1 MKSTQLCRSG
11 AVLFLLLSVIP
22 AAAKAQAVGAT
33 FKDCPVCPEMI
44 VMPGGSFLMG
54 TSENAGSL
62 SRGSEGPQRQV
73 TLKSFAIGKFEV
85 TQAQWTEVM
94 GDDPSANKGA
104 TLPAENVSWNV
115 ANAFVQKLSEKT
127 GRPYRLPTEA
137 EWEYAAR
144 AGSTSAYAFGDEEAL
159 LSDHGWFDG
168 NSGMETHP
176 VGEKPANN
184 FGLHDTHGNV
194 WEWVQDCFHES
205 YVRAPVDGSAAP
217 EYPAC
222 DRVSRGGSWYDIPE
236 VVRSAYRYKDG
247 PDNVVSG
254 MGLRVVRT
262 LP

>member
-1 MKSTQLCRSG
+1 MKSTRFCGSG
-11 AVLFLLLSVIP
+11 AVLSLLLCFNP
-22 AAAKAQAVGAT
+22 ASAEAQAVGAI
-33 FKDCPVCPEMI
+33 FKDCAGCPEMI

-54 TSENAGSL
+54 TLESAQSPA
-62 SRGSEGPQRQV
+62 RGSEGPQRQV
-73 TLKSFAIGKFEV
+73 TLKPFAIGKFEV
-85 TQAQWTEVM
+85 TQAQWIEVM

-104 TLPAENVSWNV
+104 TLPVENVSWNA
-115 ANAFVQKLSEKT
+115 ANSFVQKLSEKT
-127 GRPYRLPTEA
+127 GKPYRLPTEA

-144 AGSTSAYAFGDEEAL
+144 AGSTTAYAFGNEEAL
-159 LSDHGWFDG
+159 LSEHGWFDS

-205 YVRAPVDGSAAP
+205 YVGAPVDGSAAP
-217 EYPAC
+217 EYNAC

-247 PDNVVSG
+247 PNNVVSG

>member
-1 MKSTQLCRSG
+1 MKKTKLLESG
-11 AVLFLLLSVIP
+11 VVLPLLLSAYLVS
-22 AAAKAQAVGAT
+22 AEAQERTTT
-33 FKDCPVCPEMI
+33 FKDCAECPEMI
-44 VMPGGSFLMG
+44 VVSAGSFLMG
-54 TSENAGSL
+54 TPEAAQTA
-62 SRGSEGPQRQV
+62 SRASEGPQRHV
-73 TLKSFAIGKFEV
+73 TLKAFAIGKFEV

-104 TLPAENVSWNV
+104 SLPVENISWNA
-115 ANAFVQKLSEKT
+115 ANTFVQKLSEKT
-127 GRPYRLPTEA
+127 GKPYRLPTEA

-144 AGSTSAYAFGDEEAL
+144 AGSATAYAFGNEEAL
-159 LSDHGWFDG
+159 LSEHGWFDG

-194 WEWVQDCFHES
+194 WEWVQDCYHES
-205 YVRAPVDGSAAP
+205 YVGAPGDGSAAP
-217 EYPAC
+217 EYNAC

-236 VVRSAYRYKDG
+236 VLRSAYRYKDG
-247 PDNVVSG
+247 PNNVVSG